1 MRETAQWYY
10 TSTTY
15 TSTNYT
21 STDTNNMK
29 SRLQKTP
36 GNKMDQKSSNKKTD
50 SSSDYVVIGS
60 PHTKQRKSTKN
71 VDIQLKHD
79 SLRRIASIK
88 KIYLDDDGKLFRDV
102 EVYRTGVEPLGIC
115 IRWGDG
121 VGGEDGIFISRV
133 TLGSLVDEKNLIH
146 AGDEITHVN
155 GVGSLMLA
163 G

>member
-1 MRETAQWYY
+1 
-10 TSTTY
+10 
-15 TSTNYT
+15 
-21 STDTNNMK
+21 
-29 SRLQKTP
+29 
-36 GNKMDQKSSNKKTD
+36 MDQKSSNKKTD

-60 PHTKQRKSTKN
+60 PHNKQRKSTKN
-71 VDIQLKHD
+71 VPDIQLKHD

-155 GVGSLMLA
+155 GVGSLMLVD
-163 G
+163 